1 MKNNQISILIVDDH
15 PAVRN
20 TMIDVLDEEG
30 FNTDHADNGEVGLK
44 KCLENS
50 YDFVLIDV
58 QMPKMNGVEVL
69 RDLKKQKETIPVF
82 IFVTAYS
89 LPELKQEAV
98 QLGCLAFLQKPIR
111 IEKIISLIKDYKSV
125 PVLV

>member
-69 RDLKKQKETIPVF
+69 RGLKKQN
-82 IFVTAYS
+82 
-89 LPELKQEAV
+89 
-98 QLGCLAFLQKPIR
+98 
-111 IEKIISLIKDYKSV
+111 
-125 PVLV
+125 

>member
-69 RDLKKQKETIPVF
+69 RDLKKQKETIPCVYF
-82 IFVTAYS
+82 CHCILTARIKTGS
-89 LPELKQEAV
+89 RAV
-98 QLGCLAFLQKPIR
+98 RMPCVSSKTNPNR
-111 IEKIISLIKDYKSV
+111 KDYFFN
-125 PVLV
+125 